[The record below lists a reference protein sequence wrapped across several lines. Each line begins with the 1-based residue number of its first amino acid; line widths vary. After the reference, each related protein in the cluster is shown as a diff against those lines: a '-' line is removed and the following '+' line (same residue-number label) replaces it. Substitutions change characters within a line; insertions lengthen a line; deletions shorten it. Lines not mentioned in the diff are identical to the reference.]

1 MSETANPLTR
11 DDGRD
16 LSLVARLDRL
26 HVSVVSDCLDAVGF
40 RDNVLAPHV
49 RPLWPDARMAG
60 YAATVSIVAVDAPPA
75 DPSDNYRNELAAV
88 DALQPGD
95 VMVVSTCHL
104 SYWGELLSTAAVR
117 RGAHGIVAD
126 AYTRDTQAI
135 IDLPFPTFVAGIHA
149 QDSLGRVD
157 VDRFG
162 APITC
167 AGVEVRSGDLVLA
180 DHDGVAVIP
189 IEVAEEVLAAAE
201 RKLATEDEMRADL
214 AAGMPV
220 SAAFQAYGVL

>member
-1 MSETANPLTR
+1 MSEIAIPLSR
-11 DDGRD
+11 HDDRD

-26 HVSVVSDCLDAVGF
+26 YVAVVSDCLDRVGF
-40 RDNVLAPHV
+40 RGNVMEPHV
-49 RPLWPDARMAG
+49 RPLWPGARMAG
-60 YAATVSIVAVDAPPA
+60 YAATVSIVPVDAPPA
-75 DPSDNYRNELAAV
+75 DPADNYKNELAAV

-104 SYWGELLSTAAVR
+104 SYWGELLSTTAVR

-135 IDLPFPTFVAGIHA
+135 IDLPFPTFVAGIQA

-162 APITC
+162 DPITC
-167 AGVEVRSGDLVLA
+167 AGVAVRTGDLVLA
-180 DHDGVAVIP
+180 DHDGVVVIP
-189 IEVAEEVLAAAE
+189 IEVAAEVLDAAE
-201 RKLATEDEMRADL
+201 RKVAMEDEMRADL
-214 AAGMPV
+214 AAGMSV